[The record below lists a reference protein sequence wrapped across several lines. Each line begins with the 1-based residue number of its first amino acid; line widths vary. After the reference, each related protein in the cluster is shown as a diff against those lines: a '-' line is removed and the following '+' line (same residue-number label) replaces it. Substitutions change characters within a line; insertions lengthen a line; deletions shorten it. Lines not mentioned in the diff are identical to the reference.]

1 MNQES
6 AMSTDEPATIL
17 CVDDEPHVLSSLKLH
32 LQRHYRVLSATSGA
46 EGIRLLRAHPEIA
59 VVMSDMRMPG
69 MDGATFLH
77 AARSLIA
84 DAPRLLLTGHADIDT
99 AVAAVN
105 DGQIFRFL
113 LKPCPP
119 ATVAAAFEAALR
131 QRRLIDAERALLEQT
146 LTGAVRTLS
155 DVLAMTRPA
164 AFGSAVRIKQLAL
177 ELASQLRPGAWWTLE
192 VAAMLL
198 PLGCVA
204 LPTEVA
210 DRLHNGRAP
219 DAAEREMLDRLPG
232 VTESML
238 AAIPRLEPVR
248 AMLATVAGRAPADAA
263 IAALADDESV
273 RLGAAILRV
282 AADFDALDLQ
292 GIPADAAR
300 ASLHAL
306 PGRYDAAV
314 LAALDA
320 VRTGSQS
327 RGAVREI
334 APAALRTGMVIA
346 NDVRLASGVL
356 LVARGFTVTP
366 GLIEHI
372 RNLRSGALTSPI
384 WVYPDAAAGT
394 PTGTG
399 A

>member
-1 MNQES
+1 
-6 AMSTDEPATIL
+6 MSGSQAATIL

-32 LQRHYRVLSATSGA
+32 LMRKYHVLTATSGA
-46 EGIRLLRAHPEIA
+46 EGIRLLRAHPEVA

-77 AARSLIA
+77 AARSLA
-84 DAPRLLLTGHADIDT
+84 PDTPRLLLTGHADIDS

-119 ATVAAAFEAALR
+119 DTVAAAFEAALR

-146 LTGAVRTLS
+146 LTGAIRTLS

-177 ELASQLRPGAWWTLE
+177 ELAAQLRPGPWWALE

-198 PLGCVA
+198 PLGSVA
-204 LPTEVA
+204 LPIEVA
-210 DRLHNGRAP
+210 DRLHDGHAP
-219 DAAEREMLDRLPG
+219 NAAEREMLDRLPG
-232 VTESML
+232 VAESML

-248 AMLATVAGRAPADAA
+248 AMLAGVAGKPSGNAEVAT
-263 IAALADDESV
+263 LADDEMI
-273 RLGAAILRV
+273 RLGVAILRV
-282 AADFDALDLQ
+282 ALDFDALDLQ
-292 GIPADAAR
+292 GIPVNAAR

-306 PGRYDAAV
+306 PGRYNADV
-314 LAALDA
+314 LAALDV
-320 VRTGSQS
+320 VRADTESHG
-327 RGAVREI
+327 GVREVS
-334 APAALRTGMVIA
+334 PSALRVGMVIA
-346 NDVRLASGVL
+346 SDVRLASGVL

-372 RNLRSGALTSPI
+372 RNLRSGALADPFR
-384 WVYPDAAAGT
+384 VYMEAPAKAEA
-394 PTGTG
+394 
-399 A
+399 